1 MRIDIATA
9 PGSHPR
15 PNEDWTAV
23 ATPSAGSGGTLIA
36 LDGVTPPR
44 DGGDGCAHGV
54 PWFTSRLGGALTE
67 LSASRRE
74 MTLTDVLGESI
85 LRTADAHRD
94 TCDLSHARTPQAT
107 VVMVRWDAATV
118 EHLVLSDST
127 LLLESPAGEVRAVVD
142 DRLDR
147 IPRAVRRQAAATDAL
162 RNAAGGFFTAA
173 VDPDVASK
181 AVTGRTPASEVR
193 AMVALTDGAARWVEV
208 FREGDWAD
216 CLALV
221 RKSGP
226 QELID
231 RVRAAESADP
241 DGVAFRRGKPYDD
254 ATVVYVEP

>member
-23 ATPSAGSGGTLIA
+23 AAPSAGSGGTLIA
-36 LDGVTPPR
+36 LDGVTPPP
-44 DGGDGCAHGV
+44 DGDGCAHGV
-54 PWFTSRLGGALTE
+54 PWFTARLGGALTE

-74 MTLTDVLGESI
+74 LSLADALAESI
-85 LRTADAHRD
+85 RRTADAHRD
-94 TCDLSHARTPQAT
+94 TCDLSHPRTPQAT
-107 VVMVRWDAATV
+107 VVMVRWDADTV

-127 LLLESPAGEVRAVVD
+127 LLLESPDGEVRAVVD

-147 IPRAVRRQAAATDAL
+147 VPREVRRRAAATDAL
-162 RNAAGGFFTAA
+162 RNAKGGFFTAA
-173 VDPDVASK
+173 VDPGVAAK
-181 AVTGRTPASEVR
+181 AVTGRTPAADVR
-193 AMVALTDGAARWVEV
+193 AVVALTDGAARWVEV

-241 DGVAFRRGKPYDD
+241 DGAAFRRGKPYDD

>member
-44 DGGDGCAHGV
+44 TGGDGCVHGV

-74 MTLTDVLGESI
+74 MPLTDVLGESI
-85 LRTADAHRD
+85 RRTADAHRD
-94 TCDLSHARTPQAT
+94 TCDLSHPRTPQAT
-107 VVMVRWDAATV
+107 VVMVRWDAGTV

-147 IPRAVRRQAAATDAL
+147 IPRSVRRQAAATDAL
-162 RNAAGGFFTAA
+162 RNTEGGFFTAA
-173 VDPDVASK
+173 VDPDVAAK

-193 AMVALTDGAARWVEV
+193 ALVALTDGAARWVEV

-241 DGVAFRRGKPYDD
+241 DGVAFRRGKAYDD

>member
-36 LDGVTPPR
+36 LDGVTPPPN
-44 DGGDGCAHGV
+44 GDGCAHGV
-54 PWFTSRLGGALTE
+54 PWFTARLGGALTE

-74 MTLTDVLGESI
+74 MSLADVLAESI
-85 LRTADAHRD
+85 RRTADAHRD
-94 TCDLSHARTPQAT
+94 TCDLSHPRTPQAT
-107 VVMVRWDAATV
+107 VVMVRWDSDTV

-127 LLLESPAGEVRAVVD
+127 LLLESPDGEVRAVVD

-147 IPRAVRRQAAATDAL
+147 VPRSVRRQAAATDAL
-162 RNAAGGFFTAA
+162 RNAEGGFFTAA
-173 VDPDVASK
+173 ADPDVAAK
-181 AVTGRTPASEVR
+181 AVTGRTPAAQVR
-193 AMVALTDGAARWVEV
+193 TAVALTDGAARWVEV

-216 CLALV
+216 ALALV

-241 DGVAFRRGKPYDD
+241 DGVVFRRGKPYDD